1 MLKDANLIYVMCN
14 SLQKYDEPN
23 LATLHFF
30 LPENKDLSLF
40 Y

>member
-23 LATLHFF
+23 LATLHF